1 MTRLYTRILLSLWGA
16 MIVIVLGAV
25 GLTWLVLLE
34 HGDEIGRAPA
44 HLAHEATQALS
55 DDGEQGLRGWL
66 VHVMAEHRD
75 VHIFVVGPDGR
86 ELLGRPL
93 PPRVAWLAGH
103 RIEEQQA
110 RSESPPPPPP
120 SPLAARLLP
129 PRPVPVLVSANGA
142 EYMLIVV
149 PHHGMFTPFEQPWAR
164 LAFLLLAISVTGI
177 ASLWLTRSVSRPV
190 AALGA
195 ATRELATGNLAA
207 RVAAP
212 VSSRRDEL
220 GALARDFDAM
230 AGRLQEQ
237 VDAKERLLQDIS
249 HELRSPLARMRV
261 ALGLARQ
268 SGASTGLQLDRIEQ
282 EAERLNAL
290 IGQLLTLSR
299 LGVDGVRLAAD
310 PVDLG
315 DLIDTIARDAAFEG
329 QARGIRVAWQPPAA
343 AVTVRGDPSLLASAI
358 ENVVR
363 NALRYT
369 PERSTL
375 SLAIAPLGPSRV
387 AVTVEDEGPGVPEA
401 ELKQIFAPFH
411 RVAESRGRD
420 SGGDGLGLAI
430 TDRVL
435 HAHEGSARAENRP
448 GGGLR
453 VTLEL
458 PVGH

>member
-1 MTRLYTRILLSLWGA
+1 VTTLYTRILLSLWGA

-25 GLTWLVLLE
+25 GLTWLALLE
-34 HGDEIGRAPA
+34 RSDDIARAPA
-44 HLAHEATQALS
+44 HLASEATEALGAG
-55 DDGEQGLRGWL
+55 GEHGLHEWL
-66 VHVMAEHRD
+66 SHALAVHRD
-75 VHIFVVGPDGR
+75 VHIFVIGPDGR

-110 RSESPPPPPP
+110 RNEPPP
-120 SPLAARLLP
+120 PLAARLLP
-129 PRPVPVLVSANGA
+129 PRPVPVLVSANGT
-142 EYMLIVV
+142 EYMLIAL
-149 PHHGMFTPFEQPWAR
+149 PHQGRFAPFEQPWAR
-164 LAFLLLAISVTGI
+164 LAFLLLAVVVTGV

-195 ATRELATGNLAA
+195 ATRELAAGNLSA

-220 GALARDFDAM
+220 GGLARDFDAM

-268 SGASTGLQLDRIEQ
+268 SGASTDLQLNRIEQ

-299 LGVDGVRLAAD
+299 LGSDGASISAD
-310 PVDLG
+310 SVDLV
-315 DLIDTIARDAAFEG
+315 DLLDTIARDAAFEG
-329 QARGIRVAWQPPAA
+329 QARGVRIEWQPPGTT
-343 AVTVRGDPSLLASAI
+343 VTVRGDAVLLASAI

-369 PERSTL
+369 PERSTVA
-375 SLAIAPLGPSRV
+375 LAVALLGRERV

-420 SGGDGLGLAI
+420 TGGDGLGLAI
-430 TDRVL
+430 TDRVMQ
-435 HAHEGSARAENRP
+435 AHHGTARAENRP

-453 VTLEL
+453 VTLEMPTGL
-458 PVGH
+458 

>member
-34 HGDEIGRAPA
+34 HGDEMGRAPA
-44 HLAHEATQALS
+44 HLAREATQALGT
-55 DDGEQGLRGWL
+55 DGEHGLREWL
-66 VHVMAEHRD
+66 AHVMAERRE

-103 RIEEQQA
+103 RIEEQQT
-110 RSESPPPPPP
+110 RSEAPPPP

-149 PHHGMFTPFEQPWAR
+149 PHHGMFAPFEQPWAR
-164 LAFLLLAISVTGI
+164 VAFLLLAIVVTGV

-220 GALARDFDAM
+220 GGLARDFDAM
-230 AGRLQEQ
+230 AGRLQQQ

-268 SGASTGLQLDRIEQ
+268 SGSSTGLQLDRIEQ

-299 LGVDGVRLAAD
+299 LGSDGASIAAE

-315 DLIDTIARDAAFEG
+315 DLIDTIAHDAAFEG
-329 QARGIRVAWQPPAA
+329 QARGIRVDWLPPDVG
-343 AVTVRGDPSLLASAI
+343 VTVRGDPALLASAI

-369 PERSTL
+369 PQQSTL
-375 SLAIAPLGPSRV
+375 SLAVAPLGTERL

-401 ELKQIFAPFH
+401 ELKRIFAPFH

-420 SGGDGLGLAI
+420 TGGDGLGLAI
-430 TDRVL
+430 TDRVMQ
-435 HAHEGSARAENRP
+435 AHKGTARAENRP

-453 VTLEL
+453 VILEL
-458 PVGH
+458 PVG